1 MRSREMATC
10 ACDAAESP
18 YTLSFLS
25 RASQERPSVGE
36 SPTQIFPP
44 DIMDTDST
52 TNLLAGVELS
62 HGASTAKNP
71 LKRLG
76 SKIKQELDEI
86 RAFQKLS
93 LEEIRA
99 LNQQR
104 YAEHVKKCVLASL
117 KVLLAD
123 TEAGRMK
130 GNES

>member
-1 MRSREMATC
+1 MML
-10 ACDAAESP
+10 
-18 YTLSFLS
+18 LSHHIH
-25 RASQERPSVGE
+25 SVSYPGHLKSGPQWGE

-44 DIMDTDST
+44 DTMDTDST

-62 HGASTAKNP
+62 YGASTAKNP

-104 YAEHVKKCVLASL
+104 YAEHVKKCVLTSL

-130 GNES
+130 GNGS